1 MMSPFSNAE
10 TYVAQLKNIE
20 QQINQNQLQEAA
32 RQLNF
37 LAGTNPGDPRLF
49 LLGSRLAEAAHN
61 PAGMLEA
68 ARQAHQLAQG
78 WPIATIHLA
87 EVLSG
92 RGDADEAMSMA
103 SLAVEQG
110 SAQAPIDPELLI
122 KAAAIARRANQPQ
135 TALQWLQQAQEFRPA
150 DTRIRFQVGLNLASS
165 GAPERAIEIFTA
177 LLEQQPG
184 NQALL
189 RERLRACLSARQTDQ
204 AIHDGEALV
213 AMEPGNE
220 VYQFLL
226 DIALGKT
233 PKTQPGAIITGLFDG
248 YAAHFDHSLVVQLQY
263 KLPRDVAQKII
274 EWYPD
279 HKVDVLDLG
288 CGTGLL
294 GACLGPVNGALIGVD
309 LSQQMIDQAAVH
321 QVYHRFHR
329 VNILDALAATPA
341 DHYDVIT
348 ALDVFIYVG
357 ELDTAIPNACRIL
370 TDGGRFVFSCEAGA
384 GDQADYTL
392 QSTLR
397 YTHQRSYVQRL
408 LQEAG
413 FADIDL
419 VDLVLRHEAG
429 EPVPGFLVTA
439 RKPLKAA
446 EKSARKSPKNAKPVR
461 PAQ

>member
-1 MMSPFSNAE
+1 MHAFSNADA
-10 TYVAQLKNIE
+10 YVAKLKGIE
-20 QQINQNQLQEAA
+20 QQINQNQLPQAA
-32 RQLNF
+32 RQLN
-37 LAGTNPGDPRLF
+37 LLSRTNPGDPRLF
-49 LLGSRLAEAAHN
+49 LLGSRLAKAAQN

-68 ARQAHQLAQG
+68 ARKAHALAHG

-92 RGDADEAMSMA
+92 RGDADEAMAMA
-103 SLAVEQG
+103 TLAVEQG
-110 SAQAPIDPELLI
+110 AAQPPLDPELLI
-122 KAAAIARRANQPQ
+122 KAATIARRANQPKA
-135 TALQWLQQAQEFRPA
+135 ALQWLQQAQEFRPD
-150 DTRIRFQVGLNLASS
+150 DTRIRFQIGLNLAAS
-165 GAPERAIEIFTA
+165 GAPEPAIEIFTE
-177 LLEQQPG
+177 LLEQEPG
-184 NQALL
+184 NPSLL
-189 RERLRACLSARQTDQ
+189 RERLRACLSAQRTDL
-204 AIHDGEALV
+204 AIQDGEALV

-226 DIALGKT
+226 EIARGET
-233 PKTQPGAIITGLFDG
+233 PKTQPNAIIAGLFDG
-248 YAAHFDHSLVVQLQY
+248 YAAQFDRNVVVQLQY
-263 KLPRDVAQKII
+263 RLPRDVAQKII

-279 HKVDVLDLG
+279 RKVDVLDLG

-309 LSQQMIDQAAVH
+309 LSQQMIDQAAAH

-329 VNILDALAATPA
+329 VNVLDALAATPA

-357 ELDTAIPNACRIL
+357 ELDTAIPNAYRIL
-370 TDGGRFVFSCEAGA
+370 ADGGRFVFSCEAGA

-397 YTHQRSYVQRL
+397 YTHQHSYVQRL

-413 FADIDL
+413 FADVDL
-419 VDLVLRHEAG
+419 NDLVLRHEAG

-446 EKSARKSPKNAKPVR
+446 EKNARKSPKNAKPAR